1 MGEPNVYRVSNLA
14 WVAILTTSCCSRASC
29 MFWQI
34 RMMHGLMPVLF
45 ELPAF
50 SRDPV
55 HICFCLWSCAF
66 VPQGAPNRM
75 SLLRARSRAAAMLA
89 HAQ

>member
-1 MGEPNVYRVSNLA
+1 MGEPTCIVSNLA
-14 WVAILTTSCCSRASC
+14 WCNSDHILLLTCHAC
-29 MFWQI
+29 FPI

-55 HICFCLWSCAF
+55 LICFCLWSCAF

-75 SLLRARSRAAAMLA
+75 SLLRARSRAAAVLA